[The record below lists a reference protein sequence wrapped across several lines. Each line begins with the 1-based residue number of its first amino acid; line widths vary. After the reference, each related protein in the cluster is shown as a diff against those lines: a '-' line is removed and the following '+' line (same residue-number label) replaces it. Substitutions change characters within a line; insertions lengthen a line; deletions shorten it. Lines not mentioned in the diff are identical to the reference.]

1 MKRIFLND
9 VKTSKKVNIYE
20 TYSVYNKSSRLLRT
34 DIQDGDWELLLF
46 KLQTVNVFSLNPNE
60 SIALADD
67 QMKWKEHK
75 RAIEEGTVSDNAFVA
90 VSDMNLLTFKEYK
103 LQDAVS
109 LYTELGKLRPFDSKD
124 LLNFSK
130 VFGLPI
136 GLDNIASNIINN
148 VDMLDIRGVNLTH
161 LNYELI
167 RFRGLFRFFT
177 NLVTKDMDSLRLNEK
192 DVALALLEYENS
204 KVSNNKEQ
212 PDNQQS
218 KWGKYNN
225 NNNNNKFSRDNTTD
239 DELLINLKKYLI
251 TQFENMDG
259 VLLKL
264 DFDSNDN
271 SFFPKIDF
279 ANLFQF
285 AYYQMMKAL
294 INNVELI
301 KCEYCGHVFELAYK
315 GRRFC
320 PPLPNRK
327 RSSCEMA
334 YNNRKKQK

>member
-1 MKRIFLND
+1 MKSIFLND
-9 VKTSKKVNIYE
+9 VKTSKKVKIYE
-20 TYSVYNKSSRLLRT
+20 TYSVYNKSSRLFRA
-34 DIQDGDWELLLF
+34 DIQDGDWELLLL
-46 KLQTVNVFSLNPNE
+46 KLQTVNAFPLNRNE

-75 RAIEEGTVSDNAFVA
+75 REIEEGTVSTNVFVA

-109 LYTELGKLRPFDSKD
+109 LYTELAKLRPFYSKD
-124 LLNFSK
+124 LQNFSK
-130 VFGLPI
+130 VFGLPM
-136 GLDNIASNIINN
+136 GMENIASNIINN
-148 VDMLDIRGVNLTH
+148 VDMLDTRGVNLAN
-161 LNYELI
+161 LNDELI

-177 NLVTKDMDSLRLNEK
+177 NLMTKNMDALRLNEK

-204 KVSNNKEQ
+204 KVPNNKEQ
-212 PDNQQS
+212 PDNQPS

-225 NNNNNKFSRDNTTD
+225 NNNEILRDNITD
-239 DELLINLKKYLI
+239 DELLINYKKYLI
-251 TQFENMDG
+251 MQFENIDG
-259 VLLKL
+259 VVLKM
-264 DFDSNDN
+264 DFDSNDD

-279 ANLFQF
+279 VNLFQF